1 MKFVCLENISFDGI
15 RAPELL
21 CNDLTLSQSFAELVL
36 YYWSCCW
43 VLALPA
49 TGIFYRSF
57 LTNFRLLLQDRSDKG
72 KQVFFFKCPAGPSDR
87 LWKGV
92 VGEEGLVLVP
102 CQYEQWTQ

>member
-72 KQVFFFKCPAGPSDR
+72 KQVFF
-87 LWKGV
+87 LNV
-92 VGEEGLVLVP
+92 QLVLLIDFGRGWL
-102 CQYEQWTQ
+102 ERRD